1 MFPTRPPAQT
11 LRTQGGRWRCK
22 VTPLSSYMDPKRPSL
37 LTLLSCLTRNPLCSS
52 RPAAAMDVSFCSDLQ
67 LHHEAFL
74 FDSLMDT
81 HYNTLAFDAAS
92 DPGYFSASSSSL
104 SPTSSVDSFCFSPN
118 AFRTNEP
125 NPLDCLVF
133 KSPAVPQQ
141 DAQTLPASTTK
152 KSRSRYP
159 GKKRQTAS
167 DREKHRMRDLTKSLN
182 HLRTYL
188 PASVAPEGQTLTKI
202 DTLRLT
208 IRYIS
213 YLSAQLGLSE
223 EVLEQKASESVQ
235 EPQHLQQFLGQPTE
249 SYAQQEAD
257 LPSVSPT
264 PKQPSYQ

>member
-1 MFPTRPPAQT
+1 
-11 LRTQGGRWRCK
+11 
-22 VTPLSSYMDPKRPSL
+22 
-37 LTLLSCLTRNPLCSS
+37 
-52 RPAAAMDVSFCSDLQ
+52 MDVSFCSDLQ

-74 FDSLMDT
+74 FDSLMD
-81 HYNTLAFDAAS
+81 NTLAFDAAS

-104 SPTSSVDSFCFSPN
+104 SPTSSVDSFCFSPG

-141 DAQTLPASTTK
+141 KSQDAHTLPASTTK

-208 IRYIS
+208 HPI
-213 YLSAQLGLSE
+213 
-223 EVLEQKASESVQ
+223 
-235 EPQHLQQFLGQPTE
+235 HLQSLGQPTE
-249 SYAQQEAD
+249 SYAQQEAAF
-257 LPSVSPT
+257 PAVSPT
-264 PKQPSYQ
+264 PKQPSYQVPNGASLFAGEPFWLLQNAAFPGHC

>member
-1 MFPTRPPAQT
+1 
-11 LRTQGGRWRCK
+11 
-22 VTPLSSYMDPKRPSL
+22 MDPKSPSL
-37 LTLLSCLTRNPLCSS
+37 LTLLSCLTRNTLSASIAP
-52 RPAAAMDVSFCSDLQ
+52 AAMDVSYCSDLQ
-67 LHHEAFL
+67 LHDESFL
-74 FDSLMDT
+74 FDTLMDKQ
-81 HYNTLAFDAAS
+81 YNTLAFDAAS

-104 SPTSSVDSFCFSPN
+104 SPTSS
-118 AFRTNEP
+118 TNEP

-141 DAQTLPASTTK
+141 KSQDSQTLPTSTTK

-159 GKKRQTAS
+159 GKRQTAS

-188 PASVAPEGQTLTKI
+188 PESVAPEGQTLTKI

-235 EPQHLQQFLGQPTE
+235 EPQNLQQFLGQPTE
-249 SYAQQEAD
+249 SYTQQEAD
-257 LPSVSPT
+257 FPSMSTT
-264 PKQPSYQ
+264 PMQPSYQVSTELLSSPANSSGIFKTQRSPDTAEDVNPLDFISLQQ

>member
-1 MFPTRPPAQT
+1 
-11 LRTQGGRWRCK
+11 
-22 VTPLSSYMDPKRPSL
+22 
-37 LTLLSCLTRNPLCSS
+37 
-52 RPAAAMDVSFCSDLQ
+52 MDVSFCSDLQ

-74 FDSLMDT
+74 FDSLMDK

-104 SPTSSVDSFCFSPN
+104 SPTSSVDS
-118 AFRTNEP
+118 
-125 NPLDCLVF
+125 
-133 KSPAVPQQ
+133 PAVPQQKSQ

-235 EPQHLQQFLGQPTE
+235 EPQRLQQFLGQPTE

-257 LPSVSPT
+257 FPAVSPT
-264 PKQPSYQ
+264 PEQPSYQVPNGASLFASEPVWLLQNAAFPGHC